1 MGAKNRHL
9 DSRGRNVPNIIS
21 LWLLGVCYGWQEV
34 WWQVKASHVA
44 TRSASAEPGS
54 VLWSYKTKRS
64 NLFTVLFFTG
74 ASLVAG
80 QGQTCSNKEGLNAA
94 KIVDCDVKGQTVQ
107 CPNNGMAPLSPR
119 ILTCGKLGSYNL
131 DDQYRWPNNI
141 ICGGRYC
148 MCVCIVPDTI
158 ALSLWLW
165 LAACWPVCV
174 TVCSCQPVCFTVC
187 SHLPVCQLQWKGLLA
202 INLINMHQCVSVIT
216 VTVSLT
222 HTLSLFLTLSL
233 SLTLV

>member
-1 MGAKNRHL
+1 M
-9 DSRGRNVPNIIS
+9 
-21 LWLLGVCYGWQEV
+21 
-34 WWQVKASHVA
+34 
-44 TRSASAEPGS
+44 
-54 VLWSYKTKRS
+54 LWSYKTKRS

-80 QGQTCSNKEGLNAA
+80 QGQTCSNKEGLNVT

-107 CPNNGMAPLSPR
+107 CPSNGMAPLSPR

-158 ALSLWLW
+158 ALSLSDFGWLPAG
-165 LAACWPVCV
+165 LSVLLSVHVYLSVLLCVHICLSVSCNERGCWP
-174 TVCSCQPVCFTVC
+174 
-187 SHLPVCQLQWKGLLA
+187 
-202 INLINMHQCVSVIT
+202 
-216 VTVSLT
+216 
-222 HTLSLFLTLSL
+222 
-233 SLTLV
+233 